1 MPCGSCQQVNS
12 TLPEVSLRYSAPERF
27 FVTASGDRL
36 DVKTPLIREDRSPTG
51 GWKVDVVVNG
61 QTIRVT
67 GQNARNVVKAV
78 VALFKQNQQSVNLL
92 DLWLNLNIQ
101 WLERTSEKY
110 RLVDI
115 GELIQF
121 STINN

>member
-1 MPCGSCQQVNS
+1 MPCGSCQHVES
-12 TLPEVSLRYSAPERF
+12 DLPEVSLRYAAPERF
-27 FVTASGDRL
+27 FTNAHGERFDLRR
-36 DVKTPLIREDRSPTG
+36 PLIRSDRSPTG
-51 GWKVDVVVNG
+51 GWRVGVVVNG
-61 QTIRVT
+61 QTVVVT
-67 GQNARNVVKAV
+67 GGSAKTVVKAV

-110 RLVDI
+110 RLVSI
-115 GELIQF
+115 EELVQF

>member
-1 MPCGSCQQVNS
+1 MPCGSCQHVES
-12 TLPEVSLRYSAPERF
+12 DLPEVSLRYSAPERF
-27 FVTASGDRL
+27 FVTATEDRL
-36 DVKTPLIREDRSPTG
+36 DIKTPLLRNDRTPTG
-51 GWKVDVVVNG
+51 GWRVSVVVNG

-67 GQNARNVVKAV
+67 GQSAKNVVKAV

-110 RLVDI
+110 RLVSI
-115 GELIQF
+115 EELIQF

>member
-1 MPCGSCQQVNS
+1 MPCGSCQHVES
-12 TLPEVSLRYSAPERF
+12 DLPEVSLRYSAPERF
-27 FVTASGDRL
+27 FVTATDDRL
-36 DVKTPLIREDRSPTG
+36 DIKTPLIRNDRTPTG
-51 GWKVDVVVNG
+51 GWRVNVVVNG
-61 QTIRVT
+61 QNLRVT
-67 GQNARNVVKAV
+67 GQSAKNVVKAV

-110 RLVDI
+110 RLVSI
-115 GELIQF
+115 EELIQF